1 MKSNVIFV
9 KFHTRLE
16 STDFVVVLVLVLVP
30 YKILISSTRTR
41 TKRIRVTRTMK
52 VAKIGGRKLKK
63 KILQHLQNEPFD
75 KELDAIC
82 RLPLKQTISP
92 LFSFLCSID
101 ERIKWRAV
109 TALGKVVSD
118 LAASD
123 LESARVVM
131 RRFIWNLNDES
142 GGIGWGCPES
152 MAEVMAQNEKL
163 ADEYGRILISYI
175 QPEGNYLEHEG
186 LQRGVLW
193 AVGRLAHACPRY
205 TRTIGGYLI
214 PYMES
219 GDPILR
225 GLAAWAAGPAGGTE
239 TIPRLKELADDPCQL
254 MLYRREKFDYYS
266 VGQLAR
272 EALSFVNQEAKVLC
286 D

>member
-1 MKSNVIFV
+1 MS
-9 KFHTRLE
+9 E
-16 STDFVVVLVLVLVP
+16 E
-30 YKILISSTRTR
+30 KIR
-41 TKRIRVTRTMK
+41 
-52 VAKIGGRKLKK
+52 GRQLKK
-63 KILQHLQNEPFD
+63 KIRQHLQNDPFD
-75 KELDAIC
+75 KELDEIC

-101 ERIKWRAV
+101 EHVKWKAV

-152 MAEVMAQNEKL
+152 MAEVMAHDERL
-163 ADEYGRILISYI
+163 ANEYGCILISYI
-175 QPEGNYLEHEG
+175 QPACNYLEHEI

-193 AVGRLAHACPRY
+193 GVGRLAHSRPQY
-205 TRTIGGYLI
+205 TRTIGGDLL
-214 PYMES
+214 PYMKS
-219 GDPILR
+219 DDPILR
-225 GLAAWAAGPAGGTE
+225 GLAAWAAGPAGDTE
-239 TIPRLKELADDPCQL
+239 IIPRLKELADDPSEL
-254 MLYRREKFDYYS
+254 MLYQDGRFDHYT

-272 EALSFVNQEAKVLC
+272 EALSSVQVSGVRIQQLLTP
-286 D
+286 DT

>member
-1 MKSNVIFV
+1 
-9 KFHTRLE
+9 
-16 STDFVVVLVLVLVP
+16 
-30 YKILISSTRTR
+30 
-41 TKRIRVTRTMK
+41 MK
-52 VAKIGGRKLKK
+52 VEKIGGRKLKK

-75 KELDAIC
+75 KALDAIC
-82 RLPLKQTISP
+82 HLPLKQTVSP

-123 LESARVVM
+123 LERARVVM

-163 ADEYGRILISYI
+163 ANEYGCILISYI
-175 QPEGNYLEHEG
+175 QPEGNYLEHEV

-205 TRTIGGYLI
+205 TRTIDGYLI

-225 GLAAWAAGPAGGTE
+225 GLAAWAAGPAGGSE
-239 TIPRLKELADDPCQL
+239 IIPRLKELADDPSQL

-272 EALSFVNQEAKVLC
+272 EALSSVQVSVYGNQRTE